1 MDKNGY
7 IDHDKFSS
15 KQTLFNSP
23 FVLMPGPNALPGIAK
38 DNNQWQISII
48 LLSRIKQNLK
58 DHF

>member
-23 FVLMPGPNALPGIAK
+23 FVLMPVLMRCR
-38 DNNQWQISII
+38 ISQKITI
-48 LLSRIKQNLK
+48 NGKYL
-58 DHF
+58 